1 MQPPRSA
8 AAQRPPDGEP
18 HPLIQDKSV
27 CHHSWHARGQHRP
40 QFGAARTARLL
51 RHPVPCHA
59 VLCHATLCR
68 ASVPVGDG
76 GQQGTR
82 PGADLGCGSA
92 WAAAV
97 CPSPGARCHTRQV
110 VLAPGWCHG
119 QAGERQPLAWPLG
132 ADVCSG
138 SCVYPRAQRV
148 SLFAFLRFPL
158 QLPLRAASCSPSCGR
173 LEPGA
178 AEPSP
183 AEARGHRTVPGREVA
198 HPWGRAE
205 AGIPFPRRDPG
216 FIPLGGLSRPGQRLT
231 CRQRR
236 CRGGGAGDAASAQS
250 PGLGRGDTTLFPRAL
265 RGCGALGKGE
275 GAVVPPEPDPSPSP
289 SDGEVAL
296 PLPALTP
303 GFLPAAGPGAT

>member
-1 MQPPRSA
+1 MPPRLACTGTASSPGWCCQDSQA
-8 AAQRPPDGEP
+8 AAAPRAMPR
-18 HPLIQDKSV
+18 
-27 CHHSWHARGQHRP
+27 CA
-40 QFGAARTARLL
+40 
-51 RHPVPCHA
+51 VPCHT
-59 VLCHATLCR
+59 VPCHATLCR
-68 ASVPVGDG
+68 ASIPVGDR
-76 GQQGTR
+76 GQQGTQ
-82 PGADLGCGSA
+82 PGADLGCGSV

-97 CPSPGARCHTRQV
+97 CPSPGARCHTRQA
-110 VLAPGWCHG
+110 VLAPAGRRPGWCHG
-119 QAGERQPLAWPLG
+119 HAGERPLARPLG

-183 AEARGHRTVPGREVA
+183 AETRGHRTVPGREVA
-198 HPWGRAE
+198 HPWGWAE
-205 AGIPFPRRDPG
+205 ASIPFPRRDPG

-231 CRQRR
+231 CQQQR
-236 CRGGGAGDAASAQS
+236 CRGGGAGGAASVQS
-250 PGLGRGDTTLFPRAL
+250 PGPGRGDTTLFPRAL
-265 RGCGALGKGE
+265 RGCGALGTGE
-275 GAVVPPEPDPSPSP
+275 GAVAPPPPPEPDPSPSP